1 MPNLKDTFFNKE
13 TSLLNE
19 RKKRDERRRAQSE
32 GGEEGA
38 DEEDFDVKVEKVV
51 MKCDDAFKLIR
62 HGTRFMVGT
71 RNQYIYVQIENDD
84 GWEFIDP
91 RQIADGSKVE
101 DTFED
106 AATTVLAVKN
116 RDTSVAGLMEKLAIN
131 GEDTSDTG
139 STILV
144 TNQQTS
150 VPRFNENRKIRSRS
164 MSPTKFVMSEGEGVD
179 YVARRI
185 VW

>member
-1 MPNLKDTFFNKE
+1 
-13 TSLLNE
+13 
-19 RKKRDERRRAQSE
+19 
-32 GGEEGA
+32 
-38 DEEDFDVKVEKVV
+38 

-164 MSPTKFVMSEGEGVD
+164 MSPTKFL
-179 YVARRI
+179 
-185 VW
+185 